1 MAYHQSTETIL
12 MPLRS
17 IIGPK
22 SPTMKALTSKFNKTD
37 KDLRKALKLMHPEKL
52 RFFFCFSDDV
62 KNDIITLKQNLRE
75 RTNLRCELLLG
86 HWADLGLFSTHNTK
100 RKIQSVFDEV
110 ILKSDYVVF
119 IFGDRFGKNTMHEW
133 DICIHNDKRKP
144 AILLGLQQIPS
155 NIISAEEK
163 RIRLGSGDIILDC
176 PYSDIVEFEQ
186 KIVDVLKAR
195 NNKRMDEVE
204 AILSKMSKTF
214 TKLDWQLIVDEC
226 NKIERRAQ
234 KHKININE
242 RLLGIKQNA
251 LSKGCLC
258 QSPKRFQTITK
269 PHSPA
274 VEHLRETMVQEQI
287 QIKQRFKKSPQLHRT
302 EHIRIDGK
310 KKL

>member
-1 MAYHQSTETIL
+1 MSMAYRQNIETIL
-12 MPLRS
+12 TPLRS

-22 SPTMKALTSKFNKTD
+22 SPTMKALPSKFNKTD

-75 RTNLRCELLLG
+75 RTNLRCELLLE

-163 RIRLGSGDIILDC
+163 S
-176 PYSDIVEFEQ
+176 
-186 KIVDVLKAR
+186 A
-195 NNKRMDEVE
+195 
-204 AILSKMSKTF
+204 
-214 TKLDWQLIVDEC
+214 
-226 NKIERRAQ
+226 
-234 KHKININE
+234 
-242 RLLGIKQNA
+242 
-251 LSKGCLC
+251 
-258 QSPKRFQTITK
+258 
-269 PHSPA
+269 
-274 VEHLRETMVQEQI
+274 
-287 QIKQRFKKSPQLHRT
+287 
-302 EHIRIDGK
+302 
-310 KKL
+310 